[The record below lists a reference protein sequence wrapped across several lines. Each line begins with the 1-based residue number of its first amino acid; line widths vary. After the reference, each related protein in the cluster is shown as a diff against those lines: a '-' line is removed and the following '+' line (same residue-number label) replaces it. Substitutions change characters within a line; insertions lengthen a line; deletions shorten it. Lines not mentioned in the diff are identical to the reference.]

1 MKIRCPECNVEYDV
15 AVETIGQIVECQCGK
30 QFRAELERVVQ
41 RRNPLNEFVKRGTN
55 VGDSSTKAND
65 TINQSD
71 IGNSSTKNE
80 GYVCEK
86 TAAEGSSDS
95 VALNADTLSQPVA
108 KANLSTRLQTHNR
121 RPFAQ
126 SKTPFHV
133 SGHMLLVSGL
143 VLLVLALAVAV
154 IILVNRLNNAGNKA
168 IPAENVSQE
177 PNQALDTQPSSP
189 PFEQAR
195 IDGVVEGGAWVIR
208 KGGQSDLLRGLTVY
222 VMNVDVD
229 CFRIKA
235 TLRDLR
241 DEYSTKESN
250 SISTIRDYSNP
261 YRTNGVDMRSYVP
274 KYQARYDTA
283 KTYGKILDN
292 ILAVES
298 SVDLKTLY
306 GLART
311 IMGDP
316 SQIDDIVYIFIDVK
330 YDKHWN
336 PILKAGMLKMGQTGI
351 DGKFRIPDV
360 APGEYFLYAK
370 SYSELYFIEWLL
382 PITVTS
388 GQSTKIDLFNDN
400 AILTLN
406 KE

>member
-1 MKIRCPECNVEYDV
+1 MDSFNFQCPHCSQSLEAPLEMVGQTIDCPSCN
-15 AVETIGQIVECQCGK
+15 GRFQILRPKPG
-30 QFRAELERVVQ
+30 
-41 RRNPLNEFVKRGTN
+41 
-55 VGDSSTKAND
+55 
-65 TINQSD
+65 
-71 IGNSSTKNE
+71 
-80 GYVCEK
+80 
-86 TAAEGSSDS
+86 
-95 VALNADTLSQPVA
+95 VALNADTLPQPVA
-108 KANLSTRLQTHNR
+108 KANSSTRLQTNNR

-126 SKTPFHV
+126 SKAPFHV
-133 SGHMLLVSGL
+133 SGLMLLVSGL
-143 VLLVLALAVAV
+143 VLLVLTLAVAV
-154 IILVNRLNNAGNKA
+154 IILVNRLNNAGSKA

-189 PFEQAR
+189 PIEQAR

-235 TLRDLR
+235 TLRNLR
-241 DEYSTKESN
+241 EKYSSKES
-250 SISTIRDYSNP
+250 SSLSTIRNFSNP
-261 YRTNGVDMRSYVP
+261 NRADGLDMRSYVP
-274 KYQARYDTA
+274 QYQARYDTA

-316 SQIDDIVYIFIDVK
+316 SQIDDIDYIFIGVK
-330 YDKHWN
+330 YDEHWN

-351 DGKFRIPDV
+351 DGKFRISDV
-360 APGEYFLYAK
+360 APGEYFLCAK
-370 SYSELYFIEWLL
+370 SYSEFYIIEWLL
-382 PITVTS
+382 PITVIS
-388 GQSTKIDLFNDN
+388 GQPTKVDLFNDN